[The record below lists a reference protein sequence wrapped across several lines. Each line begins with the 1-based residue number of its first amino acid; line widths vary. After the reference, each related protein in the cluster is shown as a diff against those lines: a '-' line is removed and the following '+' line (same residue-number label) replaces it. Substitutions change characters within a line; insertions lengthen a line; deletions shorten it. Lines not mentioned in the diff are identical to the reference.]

1 MLPLDGSKRMK
12 YVINYIIAISMA
24 QMVKTTIISS
34 WCHGILRKV
43 TTAQQL
49 VQLVLKIKAFSYC
62 K

>member
-24 QMVKTTIISS
+24 QMVKTTTISS

-43 TTAQQL
+43 KAQQL